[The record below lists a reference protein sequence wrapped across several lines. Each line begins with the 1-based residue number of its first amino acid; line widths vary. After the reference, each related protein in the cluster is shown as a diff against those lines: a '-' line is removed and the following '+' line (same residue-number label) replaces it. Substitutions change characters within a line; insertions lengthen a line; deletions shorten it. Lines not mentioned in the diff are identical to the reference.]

1 MISRYEVW
9 LNGQA
14 LSEISQDILV
24 LDIQYPA
31 LNYANSVIRS
41 AKRQGARLYRR
52 QVDENSVTVL
62 FEIHAYDTRMRQ
74 EICNA
79 VETWA
84 SKGGVLK
91 TSDREGKQL
100 HCVCKTHPAIRSAR
114 DWTEP
119 LSIVFAAYALPFWQE
134 TIPAT
139 LTLSGTSGSGS
150 LYVPG
155 SIQDTFVEVEITANA
170 ALSQISLTAGN
181 TSMTLSGLSVSSG
194 QKIIISYDDEMIQ
207 QIRVGNTSLLNKR
220 SGADDLRVDSGENSA
235 FSFSSDASVS
245 VTFKVRGLWA

>member
-9 LNGQA
+9 LDGQA

-24 LDIQYPA
+24 LDIQYPP
-31 LNYANSVIRS
+31 LSYANSVIRS

-91 TSDREGKQL
+91 TSDRDGKQL
-100 HCVCKTHPAIRSAR
+100 RCVCKTPPAIRSAR

-119 LSIVFAAYALPFWQE
+119 LSIVFVAYALPFWQE

-139 LTLSGTSGSGS
+139 LTLSGTSGSGN

-155 SIQDTFVEVEITANA
+155 SIEDTFVEAEITANA
-170 ALSQISLTAGN
+170 ALSQIILQAGN

-194 QKIIISYDDEMIQ
+194 QKIVISYDDEMIQ
-207 QIRVGNTSLLNKR
+207 QIKVGNTSLLDKR
-220 SGADDLRVDSGENSA
+220 SGADDLRVDSGQSSE
-235 FSFSSDASVS
+235 FSFASSASAS
-245 VTFKVRGLWA
+245 VTFTVRGLWA